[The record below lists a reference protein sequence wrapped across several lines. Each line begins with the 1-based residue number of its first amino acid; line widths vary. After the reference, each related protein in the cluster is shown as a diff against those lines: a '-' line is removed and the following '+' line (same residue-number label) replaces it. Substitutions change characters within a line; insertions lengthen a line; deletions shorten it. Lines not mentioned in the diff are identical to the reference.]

1 MTWLLALAVTGC
13 WSSLSST
20 GCDGTNERAE
30 LQRAIIEMAKL
41 LGWRIMHYAA
51 GEDADRL
58 ANADRGP
65 SRLPRPGAAR
75 PPRLIFAELKSKR
88 GRVDFDQATWLNGL
102 NEVKGVEQY
111 CWRPADWELG
121 TVEEVLR

>member
-1 MTWLLALAVTGC
+1 M
-13 WSSLSST
+13 S
-20 GCDGTNERAE
+20 ERE
-30 LQRAIIEMAKL
+30 LQSAVIEMAKL
-41 LGWRIMHYAA
+41 LGWRIMHQ
-51 GEDADRL
+51 
-58 ANADRGP
+58 
-65 SRLPRPGAAR
+65 RPGRTLEGWRTAIEGHPGFPDLVLLR

>member
-1 MTWLLALAVTGC
+1 MLL
-13 WSSLSST
+13 
-20 GCDGTNERAE
+20 
-30 LQRAIIEMAKL
+30 
-41 LGWRIMHYAA
+41 
-51 GEDADRL
+51 
-58 ANADRGP
+58 
-65 SRLPRPGAAR
+65 R

-111 CWRPADWELG
+111 LWRPADWELG